1 MTVPT
6 SKDRAFA
13 IELPVWQ
20 APNDNVRITLERDD
34 VRAEFPTWTKNANYS
49 KYIGILDFS
58 NVWALRLERNKHLH
72 YYENRED
79 DEFKSSYWVIPE
91 SSWLEGLT
99 KERDITSPNWRAYDK
114 NKYTHYIIQSHD
126 YYIEIIAGDE
136 RFSKRIGRS
145 NDDSK

>member
-114 NKYTHYIIQSHD
+114 KKYTHYIIQSHD
-126 YYIEIIAGDE
+126 YYIEIIAGDV